1 MKLWEVKAEVGKKE
15 YKWHFCDLKSLSE
28 GKVIVLKEEWFNLFL
43 SCAKKRG
50 VQSFT
55 IKNLISPEGR
65 EVSGQNILLILLTF
79 EDLPMGFLIRILDKT
94 GELIAIW
101 PKEFAEAAQKD
112 LPTLKILI
120 IKMIMVPE
128 KLSDIVIAA
137 TTSLRDF
144 KEDIEYIT

>member
-1 MKLWEVKAEVGKKE
+1 
-15 YKWHFCDLKSLSE
+15 
-28 GKVIVLKEEWFNLFL
+28 
-43 SCAKKRG
+43 
-50 VQSFT
+50 
-55 IKNLISPEGR
+55 
-65 EVSGQNILLILLTF
+65 
-79 EDLPMGFLIRILDKT
+79 MGFLIRILDKT